1 MVLVAVNISSIPTS
15 VFKIMNMFLKIMCR
29 HVSGRVLCAL
39 ADGTVAVFRRGLDGQ
54 WDLSKYHLVNLG
66 PPQHS
71 IRCLISVHSKV
82 WCGYKNR
89 IHVLDPSTLVV
100 QVNSKLCLIV
110 VTPNMKLKMYLFG
123 YKFD

>member
-1 MVLVAVNISSIPTS
+1 M
-15 VFKIMNMFLKIMCR
+15 
-29 HVSGRVLCAL
+29 LCAL
-39 ADGTVAVFRRGLDGQ
+39 ADGTVAVFRRGMDGE

-71 IRCLISVHSKV
+71 IRCLITVHSKV

-100 QVNSKLCLIV
+100 QVSTSAPFYLAVVIV
-110 VTPNMKLKMYLFG
+110 RAERACR
-123 YKFD
+123 